1 MSKLLC
7 FTVFSLASI
16 ISLNAGP
23 SENLVEMTKSHR
35 EFALSLYPLLNAE
48 NENLVFSPYSLAT
61 CLSMVYLGA
70 RGETASQMAKT
81 LHLEIDRKSIAKT
94 SSELTQSFMLKKKE
108 ENAYQLNVAN
118 ALWLDQGTFL
128 LADFRYAIEEQFKA
142 KLSLLN
148 FAQPSNALASIN
160 NWVSQQTQEK
170 IPQLLTEKDINP
182 LTRLILTNALY
193 FQGTW
198 AQPFDQKITQN
209 ANFHPTPDT
218 TSTVKMMAQTLSTP
232 YYENELIQAVALP
245 FIGMANSSGRL
256 AFVILLPKSADN
268 FSSMYQ
274 ELSDSFES
282 WISSMKYQRVE
293 LKIPKFNLANR
304 YDLNEPLE
312 ALGMQDAFDSDANF
326 IGIDGMRDLFLNKVI
341 HQTFFDLDENGI
353 TAAASTAASM
363 SLKSSLPQ
371 EPSISM
377 NVDHPF
383 LFFIVDLKSQE
394 MLFMGK
400 IAEPNLVK

>member
-1 MSKLLC
+1 
-7 FTVFSLASI
+7 
-16 ISLNAGP
+16 
-23 SENLVEMTKSHR
+23 
-35 EFALSLYPLLNAE
+35 
-48 NENLVFSPYSLAT
+48 
-61 CLSMVYLGA
+61 
-70 RGETASQMAKT
+70 MAKT

-94 SSELTQSFMLKKKE
+94 SSELTQSFMLEKKE